1 MDFLEFAKER
11 YSVRSFSQQP
21 IEEEKMQKILQAG
34 QVAPTALNFQP
45 QKIYILKSEDALEK
59 IRFLTKY
66 AYNAPVVL
74 LVCADERKAW
84 HSRQDF
90 GFSSG
95 QMDASIVCTHMIW
108 KRGSWAS
115 DLYGSEVSVRTKWR
129 RCSACRMKSSRSAC
143 CRWAIRP
150 KKQDRTRNCT
160 TPIDRW
166 KKWSRSCS
174 K

>member
-21 IEEEKMQKILQAG
+21 IEDEKMQKILQAG

-45 QKIYILKSEDALEK
+45 QKIYVLKSEDALEK

-84 HSRQDF
+84 HSRHDF

-95 QMDASIVCTHMIW
+95 QMDASIVCTHMMLEAWDLGI
-108 KRGSWAS
+108 GSVW
-115 DLYGSEVSVRTKWR
+115 VK
-129 RCSACRMKSSRSAC
+129 
-143 CRWAIRP
+143 
-150 KKQDRTRNCT
+150 
-160 TPIDRW
+160 
-166 KKWSRSCS
+166 
-174 K
+174 

>member
-21 IEEEKMQKILQAG
+21 IEDEKMQKILQAG

-45 QKIYILKSEDALEK
+45 QKIYVLKSEDALEK

-84 HSRQDF
+84 HSRHDF

-95 QMDASIVCTHMIW
+95 QMDASIVCTHMMLEAWDLGIGSVW
-108 KRGSWAS
+108 VRGFRA
-115 DLYGSEVSVRTKWR
+115 DEVAKMR
-129 RCSACRMKSSRSAC
+129 SSRYAC
-143 CRWAIRP
+143 FRWGIHQ
-150 KKQDRTRNCT
+150 KKRSQMKNSIIPTVLWR
-160 TPIDRW
+160 
-166 KKWSRSCS
+166 KW
-174 K
+174 

>member
-21 IEEEKMQKILQAG
+21 IEDEKMQKILQAG

-45 QKIYILKSEDALEK
+45 QKIYVLKSEDALEK

-84 HSRQDF
+84 HSRHDF

-95 QMDASIVCTHMIW
+95 QMDASIVCTHMMLE
-108 KRGSWAS
+108 A
-115 DLYGSEVSVRTKWR
+115 WR
-129 RCSACRMKSSRSAC
+129 SGKSGWMGQGIPWRMQQRKSSRFSGRRSSQYAC
-143 CRWAIRP
+143 FPMGLSIQ
-150 KKQDRTRNCT
+150 KKAKPNGANSIIPTVLWR
-160 TPIDRW
+160 
-166 KKWSRSCS
+166 KW
-174 K
+174 

>member
-21 IEEEKMQKILQAG
+21 IEDEKMQKILQAG

-45 QKIYILKSEDALEK
+45 QKIYVLKSEDALEK

-84 HSRQDF
+84 HSRHDF

-95 QMDASIVCTHMIW
+95 QMDASIVCTHMMLEAWDLGIGSVW
-108 KRGSWAS
+108 VRGFCSCLAGVSQCKRKRLFFCKA
-115 DLYGSEVSVRTKWR
+115 L
-129 RCSACRMKSSRSAC
+129 
-143 CRWAIRP
+143 
-150 KKQDRTRNCT
+150 
-160 TPIDRW
+160 
-166 KKWSRSCS
+166 CS
-174 K
+174 KRCQDTSKYISLVKTMKR